1 MIARSHEAALDEQGR
16 EQLAADAPK
25 IDNADHQQWER
36 NKAHLDQA
44 VAELV
49 KAVATTGD
57 TKIKA
62 EDHRTDAD
70 NFSYAADHRRAEAGA
85 KTALDRA
92 VNAYVRLR
100 RGPQP
105 PAQTT

>member
-1 MIARSHEAALDEQGR
+1 MSDDASG
-16 EQLAADAPK
+16 APK
-25 IDNADHQQWER
+25 VDAAGRQQWER
-36 NKAHLDQA
+36 NKTHLDQA

-57 TKIKA
+57 AKIKA
-62 EDHRTDAD
+62 DDHRADAD
-70 NFSYAADHRRAEAGA
+70 NFSYAADHRRAEASA
-85 KTALDRA
+85 KGALDRA